1 MNPGTVSDPELRA
14 VLDVLAGQPIPEMAA
29 NAGISPAILAA
40 AAEAA
45 QHAIRCALE
54 LRRTET
60 SGWEQYYL
68 HFSDWQAA
76 ERTAAAHL
84 APMLDKTEQD
94 QTITSWWF
102 IRKHPCW
109 RLRVQPVLGHSDA
122 TACLH
127 AVFDDLVTAGM
138 LDGWW
143 PGIYEPETAA
153 FGGTTG
159 MAAAHDLFH
168 ADSRHILHYAALAEP
183 PVGRREL
190 SILLCS
196 SLLHGAGVEWYEQG
210 DVWDRICQD
219 RPLSPTADQE
229 QVAAVS
235 RDVRHLLV
243 TDTSPKE
250 PLLRPGGTASFAAGW
265 VEAFHA
271 AGQTLGV
278 AARTGM
284 LNRGLREIL
293 SYHVIFHWN
302 RLGLTARTQGIL
314 TLAARTTVLDAGH

>member
-1 MNPGTVSDPELRA
+1 MNPGTVSDPALRA
-14 VLDVLAGQPIPEMAA
+14 VLDVLAGQPIPETAA
-29 NAGISPAILAA
+29 NAGISPAILAT

-45 QHAIRCALE
+45 EHAIRCALE

-68 HFSDWQAA
+68 HFSDWRAA
-76 ERTAAAHL
+76 EATAASYL
-84 APMLDKTEQD
+84 APLLDEAEQE
-94 QTITSWWF
+94 QAITSWWF

-109 RLRVQPVLGHSDA
+109 RLRIQPAPGHGDA
-122 TACLH
+122 TTGLH
-127 AVFDDLVTAGM
+127 AVFDSLLAAGE

-153 FGGTTG
+153 FGGTSG

-190 SILLCS
+190 SILLCG
-196 SLLHGAGVEWYEQG
+196 SLLRGAGLEWYEQG

-219 RPLSPTADQE
+219 RPEPPAVGREL
-229 QVAAVS
+229 VAAAS
-235 RDVRHLLV
+235 RDLRHLLV
-243 TDTSPKE
+243 ADTSPIG
-250 PLLRPGGTASFAAGW
+250 PFLRLGESANFANWAD
-265 VEAFHA
+265 AFHA
-271 AGQTLGV
+271 NGQTLGV
-278 AARTGM
+278 AARAGT
-284 LNRGLREIL
+284 LQRGLREIL

-302 RLGLTARTQGIL
+302 RLGLTARTQSIL
-314 TLAARTTVLDAGH
+314 ATAARTTILGPAH